1 MHAVRMSYS
10 KRFAV
15 ANAGPSHRGKS
26 YYFIFNHY
34 RSSWVQRKEDQHQ
47 TRGPSIRGLVQPH
60 PCPDDGVDG
69 VFDSRCQPF
78 LARRGPVVR
87 EYAREYAR
95 RGPVVHR
102 ATNGVF
108 RKFVCI
114 YLIVYSS
121 IGSNGPFPLPKYCA
135 LPIASLDLIV
145 CL

>member
-1 MHAVRMSYS
+1 MRAAQICTVFRYIWESSARAKSFIIPRDVLSERS
-10 KRFAV
+10 KHYLQLFWMI
-15 ANAGPSHRGKS
+15 KS
-26 YYFIFNHY
+26 FLSWIVY

-69 VFDSRCQPF
+69 VF
-78 LARRGPVVR
+78 
-87 EYAREYAR
+87 
-95 RGPVVHR
+95 
-102 ATNGVF
+102 

-135 LPIASLDLIV
+135 LPTASLDLIV
-145 CL
+145 CIYCLNDLFI